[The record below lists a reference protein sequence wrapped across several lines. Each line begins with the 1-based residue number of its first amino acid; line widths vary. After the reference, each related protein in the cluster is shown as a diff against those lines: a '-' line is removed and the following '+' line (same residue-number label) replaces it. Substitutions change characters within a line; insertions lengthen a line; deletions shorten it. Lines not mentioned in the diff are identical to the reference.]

1 VLYHHARGTPVK
13 PLFWVRAPG
22 ERWLIDWPRTNRG
35 A

>member
-1 VLYHHARGTPVK
+1 VK

-22 ERWLIDWPRTNRG
+22 ERWRIDWPRTNRG